1 MKTIGILLTGRAD
14 RLNDDYIAPFKD
26 KLTSLI
32 ASEDIKFVLH
42 QPPSPLSDPKEMKRH
57 ARTLIDEQ
65 QLDVIWLLSTEAA
78 RAAIDARREAGK
90 TDQVAI
96 VGAAVSS
103 VIRGL
108 ATMAGNFSGIINA
121 GWDLGDDRY
130 RFLKQMMG
138 DRLRKVGVLVH
149 PHEFNS
155 SSEGEL
161 VLIQKAAGN
170 AVVVAY
176 IQSAADLAGQLQRLK
191 NERADAVMTTHMPLF
206 QHERKRIIQIAR
218 DLGMPV
224 AGHRGFF
231 ADDGALMAYSSVL
244 TAQMEQSARMVHR
257 MLSTPA
263 ADPSIFEEPDE
274 FELVVNTATAARFD
288 LTLPATWTPAG
299 LKVRTV

>member
-26 KLTSLI
+26 ELTSLV
-32 ASEDIKFVLH
+32 ASEDIKFVIH
-42 QPPSPLSDPKEMKRH
+42 EPPSPLSDPKEMKRH

-78 RAAIDARREAGK
+78 RAAIEARRDAGK

-170 AVVVAY
+170 TVVVAY

-244 TAQMEQSARMVHR
+244 GAQMEQSAKMVCD
-257 MLSTPA
+257 MLRTPQEDA
-263 ADPSIFEEPDE
+263 TLFDEPRE
-274 FELVVNTATAARFD
+274 FELVVNSKTAQDFD
-288 LTLPATWTPAG
+288 LPIPNTWQPPG
-299 LKVRTV
+299 VRVRII